1 MAVPKTAQPAQV
13 TQIRVLPDGTVTPPP
28 DVVQAAGF
36 TEGETLSLHV
46 DSGELRLVP
55 SAQATPKLRKQPL
68 VDLYNDFVP
77 VREEVRE
84 SGISE
89 EELFALID
97 EAIAASGRERKPAS
111 G

>member
-13 TQIRVLPDGTVTPPP
+13 AQIRVLPDGTVTLPP

-36 TEGETLSLHV
+36 PEGETRSLHV
-46 DSGELRLVP
+46 DSGELRLVR
-55 SAQATPKLRKQPL
+55 SAQATPMLKKQPL

-77 VREEVRE
+77 AREDVRE

-97 EAIAASGRERKPAS
+97 EAIAASRRERKPAS